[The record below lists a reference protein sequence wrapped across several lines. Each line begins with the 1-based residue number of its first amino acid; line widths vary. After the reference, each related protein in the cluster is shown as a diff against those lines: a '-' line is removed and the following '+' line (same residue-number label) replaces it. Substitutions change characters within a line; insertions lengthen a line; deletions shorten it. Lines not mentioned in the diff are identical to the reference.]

1 MKDDRDHGVGPK
13 GEGEGGWQGLGGR
26 ESGSRENQQKTSGKL
41 EAAHGFRPPGLPH
54 HLMKLHLQNMAHEG
68 CGLWIEWKGKSIV

>member
-1 MKDDRDHGVGPK
+1 MREKEVGRAW
-13 GEGEGGWQGLGGR
+13 EGGSQGA
-26 ESGSRENQQKTSGKL
+26 EKTSKKTSGKL

-54 HLMKLHLQNMAHEG
+54 HLVKLHLQNMAHEG